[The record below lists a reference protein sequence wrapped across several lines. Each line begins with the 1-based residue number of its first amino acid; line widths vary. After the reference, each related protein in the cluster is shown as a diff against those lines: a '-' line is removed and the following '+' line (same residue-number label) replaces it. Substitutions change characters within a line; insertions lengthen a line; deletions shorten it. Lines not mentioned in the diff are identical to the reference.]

1 MLHARHLPCVFSPVC
16 VLLQFPAMAER
27 SIGSP
32 QACIAPL
39 CSLLVRMAP
48 PVPAPLCRSY
58 GARPTPCSKFPLR
71 RPPGRI
77 ELAPPCPASTC
88 APRFSLHL
96 PQARRAVLP
105 PAHPLPW
112 STFLSLLASPMA
124 ERSSARISPVRAQ
137 PLLPVPHG
145 ARPSFSARRA
155 LCRAAMVPKSW
166 RARRRL
172 GISSSSPLPSCS
184 VSSAR
189 VDLNHRSR
197 LPSACSIHGRLQL
210 ARLSLLPCRDTLA
223 RSRLTGSSCCSPR
236 PLPWML
242 PAEALVSHG
251 RRRPSAVLPM
261 PRPAREVPACRRS
274 ASHAGENRCSR
285 YVVSS
290 YSVFSSLLN
299 MFKCVIQGRI
309 NNANNRF
316 RVSNV

>member
-1 MLHARHLPCVFSPVC
+1 VHDVGF
-16 VLLQFPAMAER
+16 FF
-27 SIGSP
+27 
-32 QACIAPL
+32 L
-39 CSLLVRMAP
+39 CSDSLQDIFYR
-48 PVPAPLCRSY
+48 
-58 GARPTPCSKFPLR
+58 
-71 RPPGRI
+71 
-77 ELAPPCPASTC
+77 ELI
-88 APRFSLHL
+88 FSLPSSYIFRAQSSSISRSSL
-96 PQARRAVLP
+96 SLSSLTSRRD
-105 PAHPLPW
+105 
-112 STFLSLLASPMA
+112 SLLARAQLGASSP
-124 ERSSARISPVRAQ
+124 RSSAAPAACSSAARSTSSPWPSAPSSPRVQ
-137 PLLPVPHG
+137 PAPDASPFLTAPTLG
-145 ARPSFSARRA
+145 ARRHGLPRCSPQPRLPSGPC
-155 LCRAAMVPKSW
+155 CRAAMVPRSW

-184 VSSAR
+184 VTCAR
-189 VDLNHRSR
+189 VDLSHRGR
-197 LPSACSIHGRLQL
+197 LSSACSIHGRLQL